1 MANNYMAVLR
11 EMAAIHGHEFA
22 IDYDGHLRY
31 HTVKEALTAE
41 KAAPFLR
48 AAAND
53 RVNAHCRRRPK
64 IVTG

>member
-22 IDYDGHLRY
+22 IDYDGRLRY

-53 RVNAHCRRRPK
+53 RVNA
-64 IVTG
+64 